1 MHVLRQVLRMW
12 HGRGDRC
19 LVFCQTRQMLDIV
32 QSFVKASGYTYCRLD
47 GTTPVARRLTLID
60 DFNED
65 PAIFCFLLTTR
76 AGGLGINLTG
86 ANRVL
91 LVDPD
96 WNPANDSQAKERAWR
111 VGQTRSVA
119 VYRLVTANTLEEKV
133 YHRQVFKQYL
143 SNRVLKEPK
152 QGRRVFKPSDLREL
166 LAPPLASH
174 MPSETSD
181 MFVDAQQRASRGGGG
196 ASRAS
201 PPPPEQQPR
210 PQQLALSP
218 PHSAA
223 PDEVIDLTD
232 SGTASGGSR
241 AAPMQGGLRAAAAAA
256 RAVQMLEQRAEQRGA
271 TVGGAAGAS
280 SSGAGS
286 SGSSGEA
293 AGGEGRSEQTSMLD
307 QLLQGDAVAG
317 ALDHEATAPREPARP
332 LTPLLIFAFTL
343 TPTPHPSL
351 LTPHSSPSTPH
362 PLPGD
367 HHGRCARGPPRTGRH
382 GARRGAPRRRAR
394 RDRAAR
400 VIRAEVAAGG
410 GRRRAHVDG
419 ALGRGGWAGTLW
431 RRVALRRWT
440 RRPRRWRSRSRWGDG
455 GAGRLLLQRE
465 HAGRGQCDGLGLAAR
480 AGALAQERAA
490 GEHSRGDC
498 LAAGRAALC
507 LPAGARRPM
516 QLAAAGGALQGR
528 LREPGP
534 LQGGTQA
541 SRHQGYGRRV
551 GAQGQLR
558 TW

>member
-343 TPTPHPSL
+343 TLTPHPSP
-351 LTPHSSPSTPH
+351 LTPHPSPLTVHPSPSSRRSSRAMRARAAPH
-362 PLPGD
+362 RTTWRSSRRAASPSAPRP
-367 HHGRCARGPPRTGRH
+367 RCASRTSGGRSRRWASTCPRG
-382 GARRGAPRRRAR
+382 RGARAR
-394 RDRAAR
+394 RVGRHALEACRASALD
-400 VIRAEVAAGG
+400 AAPPPVAVAVAV
-410 GRRRAHVDG
+410 GRRR
-419 ALGRGGWAGTLW
+419 
-431 RRVALRRWT
+431 
-440 RRPRRWRSRSRWGDG
+440 G
-455 GAGRLLLQRE
+455 GA
-465 HAGRGQCDGLGLAAR
+465 APTSAR
-480 AGALAQERAA
+480 ARRTRA
-490 GEHSRGDC
+490 
-498 LAAGRAALC
+498 
-507 LPAGARRPM
+507 M
-516 QLAAAGGALQGR
+516 
-528 LREPGP
+528 
-534 LQGGTQA
+534 
-541 SRHQGYGRRV
+541 
-551 GAQGQLR
+551 
-558 TW
+558 

>member
-1 MHVLRQVLRMW
+1 MLTGKAHAFAALTSLLKVCNHPHLLTWDEREGKRMDEQPAGMHYGDWQLSGKMHVLRQVHPYPNPNPNSNSNPSPSPSPSPNPEMHVLRQVLRMW

-32 QSFVKASGYTYCRLD
+32 QGFVKASGYTYCRLD
-47 GTTPVARRLTLID
+47 GTTPIARRLTLID

-65 PAIFCFLLTTR
+65 PSIFCFLLTTR

-111 VGQTRSVA
+111 VGQKRSVA

-181 MFVDAQQRASRGGGG
+181 MFVDAQQRASRGGG

-210 PQQLALSP
+210 PQQSAQSP
-218 PHSAA
+218 THSAA
-223 PDEVIDLTD
+223 DPDEVIDLTD
-232 SGTASGGSR
+232 GGSASGGAR
-241 AAPMQGGLRAAAAAA
+241 AVPMQGGLRAAAAAE
-256 RAVQMLEQRAEQRGA
+256 RALQMLEQRAEQRGA

-286 SGSSGEA
+286 SGTSGEA
-293 AGGEGRSEQTSMLD
+293 GGGDGRSEQTSMLD

-317 ALDHEATAPREPARP
+317 ALDHEATAALEPARP
-332 LTPLLIFAFTL
+332 LALVLTFAFTL
-343 TPTPHPSL
+343 TLTFAPHPPTPHP
-351 LTPHSSPSTPH
+351 
-362 PLPGD
+362 
-367 HHGRCARGPPRTGRH
+367 
-382 GARRGAPRRRAR
+382 
-394 RDRAAR
+394 
-400 VIRAEVAAGG
+400 
-410 GRRRAHVDG
+410 
-419 ALGRGGWAGTLW
+419 
-431 RRVALRRWT
+431 
-440 RRPRRWRSRSRWGDG
+440 
-455 GAGRLLLQRE
+455 
-465 HAGRGQCDGLGLAAR
+465 
-480 AGALAQERAA
+480 
-490 GEHSRGDC
+490 
-498 LAAGRAALC
+498 
-507 LPAGARRPM
+507 
-516 QLAAAGGALQGR
+516 
-528 LREPGP
+528 
-534 LQGGTQA
+534 
-541 SRHQGYGRRV
+541 
-551 GAQGQLR
+551 
-558 TW
+558 